1 MQDARISSE
10 KMAVTLAIVVVFTPK
25 YCVTSQE
32 KWQKEELKRKVCHV
46 HQIQLSTGERQTIDG
61 RGKIIINYIR
71 KVLGPDLLM
80 AALERGWEI
89 GVYTGRSCSRVQ
101 RMLKGPG
108 CIKKVPRS
116 RSYAKRLD
124 MMIP

>member
-10 KMAVTLAIVVVFTPK
+10 KMAVTLTIVVVFTSK

-32 KWQKEELKRKVCHV
+32 KCEEELKRKVCHV

-61 RGKIIINYIR
+61 RGKIIIKYIR

-89 GVYTGRSCSRVQ
+89 GVYTRRSCSRVQ

>member
-61 RGKIIINYIR
+61 RGKIIIKYIR